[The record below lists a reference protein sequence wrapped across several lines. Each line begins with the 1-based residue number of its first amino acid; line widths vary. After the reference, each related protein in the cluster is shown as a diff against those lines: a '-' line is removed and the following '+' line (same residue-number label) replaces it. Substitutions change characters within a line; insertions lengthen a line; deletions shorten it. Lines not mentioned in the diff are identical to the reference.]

1 MIAETIDPAKIDHI
15 LHVLRNPYG
24 WNDHVVRDAQLAA
37 ATRLE
42 QLGAELVAVKQERDA
57 VRQELARVYSWGL
70 E

>member
-24 WNDHVVRDAQLAA
+24 WDGHVLRDARLAA
-37 ATRLE
+37 AAMLE
-42 QLGAELVAVKQERDA
+42 QLGAELVAVKQERDEA
-57 VRQELARVYSWGL
+57 WKELARVYSWGL

>member
-1 MIAETIDPAKIDHI
+1 MTAATIDLAKIDHI

-24 WNDHVVRDAQLAA
+24 WNDHVVRDARLAA

-42 QLGAELVAVKQERDA
+42 QLAVELLVVEQERDEA
-57 VRQELARVYSWGL
+57 WKELARVYSWGL